1 MSKEEWIEVLDS
13 AYEKALENYQSA
25 ARRTQKEE
33 MARLCMSIFDYL
45 SSAIKE
51 KSIISNEEV

>member
-1 MSKEEWIEVLDS
+1 MNKKEWIEVLDS
-13 AYEKALENYQSA
+13 AYEKALEDYQSA
-25 ARRTQKEE
+25 ARRTQEEE

-51 KSIISNEEV
+51 SDER